1 MILLNDFHS
10 IKKLTQNVS
19 TKYRTKRLLQ
29 FEYIQ
34 IDFDR
39 LSYFYSS
46 IIILSLKPLT

>member
-10 IKKLTQNVS
+10 IKKLTPNVS
-19 TKYRTKRLLQ
+19 TKRLLQ

-46 IIILSLKPLT
+46 IIILSIKPLT